1 MNNAA
6 LILEGGGMRG
16 LYTAGVLD
24 FFYDKNIEF
33 SSLYGVS
40 AGACHGCNYLSKQR
54 ERGLK
59 VYTEHVHDKRYMGI
73 GNLIKTGDY
82 FSKDFNLNI
91 VPNELNKFDYE
102 TMRSS
107 KCDFYAV
114 VTNCETGKP
123 EYLKVDDLKKDL
135 DKVWASSSLPMLSR
149 MVTVD
154 GNKYLDGGVADSIPI
169 KRSIKDGNKKNV
181 VVLTRDITY
190 SKAKNSL
197 MPLLKIKY
205 KKYPKLIKAMENR
218 HIMYNETLEFLK
230 EQEKKNNVFII
241 RPKKEVT
248 IGRLEKNKEK
258 LYALYYEGY
267 NEAKEKYNDLMEYLA

>member
-59 VYTEHVHDKRYMGI
+59 VYTEHIHDKRYMGI

-107 KCDFYAV
+107 KCDFYAA

-218 HIMYNETLEFLK
+218 HIKYNETLEFLK

>member
-1 MNNAA
+1 
-6 LILEGGGMRG
+6 
-16 LYTAGVLD
+16 
-24 FFYDKNIEF
+24 
-33 SSLYGVS
+33 
-40 AGACHGCNYLSKQR
+40 
-54 ERGLK
+54 
-59 VYTEHVHDKRYMGI
+59 
-73 GNLIKTGDY
+73 
-82 FSKDFNLNI
+82 
-91 VPNELNKFDYE
+91 
-102 TMRSS
+102 
-107 KCDFYAV
+107 
-114 VTNCETGKP
+114 
-123 EYLKVDDLKKDL
+123 
-135 DKVWASSSLPMLSR
+135 MLSR